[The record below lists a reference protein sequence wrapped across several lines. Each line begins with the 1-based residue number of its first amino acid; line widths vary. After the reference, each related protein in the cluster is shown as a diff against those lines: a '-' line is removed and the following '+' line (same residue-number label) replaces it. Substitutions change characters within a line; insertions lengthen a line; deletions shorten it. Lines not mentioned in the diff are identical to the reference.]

1 MNQKIVCAC
10 IAIFLFS
17 FSCGSSSHVS
27 TLQSEELFTVP
38 IGKMEDQFDF
48 FINNR
53 VPFVASNLI
62 YLDDRLFYI
71 VNGNAA
77 KVMQYSPF
85 GYLML
90 LLYNPKINPTPILLK
105 KDTPLE
111 DNKVANRK
119 ASEYSF
125 IDPGAIAVD
134 KDKNIYI
141 QDRVPEAQYVNENGI
156 MYTNI
161 IEVFS
166 QNGDIKKTKENNE
179 YIIGKEGIGGSP
191 FPYIENMYITARNE
205 LVVIC
210 RTTRAWHI
218 YWYSAA
224 RSLMYEVE
232 IDAQHVPIPKDSVY
246 IPTLEKIVPDYH
258 KPQLYVMVSYSQ
270 RVIDEFT
277 GTVATVKNIESRVFE
292 LDLTQG
298 KYSGTSIPVPNQ
310 EQEEERLFEEKKE
323 TDITLYE
330 FLGVSDSGC
339 FFFTKMKDPT
349 TYYLLILNSRGVVI
363 KKSKFQIDD
372 TDLAF
377 INFNLSR
384 QGILSALIVETS
396 QVRVVWWRSDKII
409 ENQNDETG

>member
-1 MNQKIVCAC
+1 MNPKIFCAG
-10 IAIFLFS
+10 IVVFLFVL
-17 FSCGSSSHVS
+17 SCGPGYHVS
-27 TLQSEELFTVP
+27 TLQSEELFTIP

-53 VPFVASNLI
+53 IPCVGSNLI
-62 YLDDRLFYI
+62 YLDDKLFYI
-71 VNGNAA
+71 VNGNSA

-105 KDTPLE
+105 KDTPHA

-119 ASEYSF
+119 ACEYQF

-134 KDKNIYI
+134 REKNIYI
-141 QDRVPEAQYVNENGI
+141 QDRVPEAQYVNENGV

-166 QNGDIKKTKENNE
+166 QNGEIKRTKENQE
-179 YIIGKEGIGGSP
+179 YTIGREGIGGTP
-191 FPYIENMYITARNE
+191 FPYIENIYITAENE
-205 LVVIC
+205 LVVVC
-210 RTTRAWHI
+210 RETGAWHI
-218 YWYSAA
+218 YWFGAE

-232 IDAQHVPIPKDSVY
+232 IDDQHVPVPKNSSD

-258 KPQLYVMVSYSQ
+258 KQKLYLMVSYSR

-277 GTVATVKNIESRVFE
+277 GTVATVKNVESRVFI
-292 LDLTQG
+292 LNLTQG
-298 KYSGTSIPVPNQ
+298 KYSETSIAVPNE
-310 EQEEERLFEEKKE
+310 EQEERLFEEKKE

-330 FLGVSDSGC
+330 FLGVSESGC
-339 FFFTKMKDPT
+339 FFFAKLKDPT
-349 TYYLLILNSRGVVI
+349 TYYLLILNRRGEVI

-384 QGILSALIVETS
+384 QGILSALIVEST

>member
-1 MNQKIVCAC
+1 MALF
-10 IAIFLFS
+10 IFVV
-17 FSCGSSSHVS
+17 SCGQGYHVS
-27 TLQSEELFTVP
+27 TLQSEELFTIP

-53 VPFVASNLI
+53 IPFVASNLI

-90 LLYNPKINPTPILLK
+90 LLYNPKINPVPILLK
-105 KDTPLE
+105 KDNPSG
-111 DNKVANRK
+111 DNKMANRK
-119 ASEYSF
+119 ACEYPF
-125 IDPGAIAVD
+125 IDPGAVTVD

-166 QNGDIKKTKENNE
+166 QNGEIKKTKENQE
-179 YIIGKEGIGGSP
+179 YTIGREGIGGTP
-191 FPYIENMYITARNE
+191 FPYIENLYITDGNE
-205 LVVIC
+205 LVVVC
-210 RTTRAWHI
+210 RTTREWHI
-218 YWYSAA
+218 YWFSAE
-224 RSLMYEVE
+224 RSLMYDVE
-232 IDAQHVPIPKDSVY
+232 IDDQHVPVPANSQY
-246 IPTLEKIVPDYH
+246 LPTLEKIVPDYH
-258 KPQLYVMVSYSQ
+258 EQELFLMVSYSQ
-270 RVIDEFT
+270 RIIDEFT
-277 GTVATVKNIESRVFE
+277 GTVSTVKNVESRIFT
-292 LDLTQG
+292 LNLPQG
-298 KYSGTSIPVPNQ
+298 KYSETSIAVPNE

-330 FLGVSDSGC
+330 FLGISESGC

-349 TYYLLILNSRGVVI
+349 TYYLLILNPQGKVL

-377 INFNLSR
+377 LNFNLSR
-384 QGILSALIVETS
+384 HGILSALIVETS

-409 ENQNDETG
+409 ENQNDQTG